1 MTTNNLEELF
11 NDLSNN
17 LGKINNDINEKNN
30 EILMITNYE
39 AQNINNVDISN
50 TIQYRIDEIQIDIS
64 NIFQYNKYIRDIS
77 NMVYNLSNIV
87 NNHSNNN

>member
-1 MTTNNLEELF
+1 MSNNLEDLF